1 MSRAPFYL
9 GLTAVVVAVIRSGRA
24 EATAADEDST
34 REDFRE
40 TELGEP
46 SVLFEAI
53 DVPYSWGAG
62 TPATPWPTGQ
72 PGYNSATNQREGP
85 DGWDCSGFAQAGLVR
100 LGLLDSSAPDR
111 TAQGLFDLSA
121 PVTSELDAR
130 EGDLAFYGSSD
141 RSISHVMLI
150 SGPFIDGG
158 LPVVGASGG
167 GSSTFGDNPDA
178 RVKRFS
184 DVEYRGD
191 LVGLGRL

>member
-85 DGWDCSGFAQAGLVR
+85 DGWDCSGF
-100 LGLLDSSAPDR
+100 
-111 TAQGLFDLSA
+111 
-121 PVTSELDAR
+121 DAR